1 MSFSVYHSRGAG
13 SARSRPV
20 VRGIASAVAACGLGP
35 WAGTSAQQLDEII
48 VTAERRELSLQETP
62 ISVMAF
68 SGETLEFKGVRDL
81 QEVANLT
88 PNLDVK
94 GSRGSGNT
102 ALSYQVRGISGGGA
116 VGTYIDNVFMP
127 RTNGPVMRVLD
138 LERLEVLRGPQG
150 TLFGRNNTAGAIRV
164 FTKEPNA
171 DRDAYLRVTGGNFDR
186 LDAVG
191 MINVPVTDNFFIRA
205 QGAVMEQDGFVR
217 RGPQLLGSSDDTIA
231 RLRAAWLPSET
242 VKVVF
247 SLMRNESESEG
258 SATDMVQFNMAPAC
272 PFDATVDTVCWQGN
286 YADWM
291 SDFLE
296 AHGQPRLSDND
307 PRLTL
312 DDYTMPDF
320 CFLTGPNPD
329 WDDACRQWN
338 KNEYTQFDTAL
349 SWEISDR
356 VSMLSTTAFSEFSSD
371 GVSDWQLLG
380 MEFRRDQTESKAV
393 WQEVVFNIELL
404 DGKVELITGGNYFS
418 EELISP
424 RTPLYNAIGS
434 SVFSATSPTGGTAF
448 GNQWGCAGAG
458 TTPPLCSAG
467 ESRLRR
473 TGDAYGKTDVES
485 FGAFISANWHMTDR
499 LSLTLGLRGIYEER
513 DVLSIAYASDNF
525 VPENG
530 VSDVMTGNNDWSE
543 TDWRATLDFQVTDD
557 LMLYFTSSKAFRAG
571 TFASQGSS
579 APTAQRPWTLR
590 APMTEVPPE
599 RLNNSEIGMRSEW
612 IDSRLRLNV
621 TAFDM
626 TLTDRQGATAVPDAT
641 AQTGFTIQVVS
652 QGDVDLDGIEVE
664 ASMAVTDRFTLD
676 ASAGWIDYTMQNPC
690 VNNGLF
696 LIPSPI
702 ERSWNLG
709 GRYNVPLRND
719 GNVSVGVNYSFVGA
733 QETHPGGLTAEQIA
747 ALNCPTAGPMNFQD
761 SRYRLDSYGLLNATV
776 RYAPADAKWA
786 LTLYG
791 ANLTDEHYANN
802 AQAFGRGYWTAGGGL
817 VGINNIHRNA
827 IAEFRGRPREYGLTF
842 QYNF

>member
-1 MSFSVYHSRGAG
+1 MRKALQLKSRGVGLLAATVG
-13 SARSRPV
+13 ALLGVHGAR
-20 VRGIASAVAACGLGP
+20 
-35 WAGTSAQQLDEII
+35 AQQLEEII
-48 VTAERRELSLQETP
+48 VTAERRELNLQDTP

-68 SGETLEFKGVRDL
+68 SGEMLEFKGVRDL

-88 PNLDVK
+88 PNLDIK
-94 GSRGSGNT
+94 GSRGTGNT
-102 ALSYQVRGISGGGA
+102 SLSYQVRGISGGGA

-127 RTNGPVMRVLD
+127 RTSGPVMRVLD

-164 FTKEPNA
+164 FTKEPSP
-171 DRDAYLRVTGGNFDR
+171 DQDAYLRVTGGNFSRQDV
-186 LDAVG
+186 VG
-191 MINVPVTDNFFIRA
+191 MINVPLTENFFIRA
-205 QGAVMEQDGFVR
+205 QGAVMEQDGYVR
-217 RGPQLLGSSDDTIA
+217 RGPQLLGSTDDTVM

-247 SLMRNESESEG
+247 GLMRNDSQSEG

-272 PFDATVDTVCWQGN
+272 PFDASVDTVCWQGN

-291 SDFLE
+291 SDFLQ
-296 AHGQPRLSDND
+296 AYGQPRLRDND

-312 DDYTMPDF
+312 DDYSMPDF

-329 WDDACRQWN
+329 WDEACRQWN
-338 KNEYTQFDTAL
+338 KNEYTQFDAGVTWDL
-349 SWEISDR
+349 SDR
-356 VSMLSTTAFSEFSSD
+356 VSMVSTTGLSDFSSD
-371 GVSDWQLLG
+371 GISDWQLLG
-380 MEFRRDQTESKAV
+380 MESRRDQTESKTI
-393 WQEVVFNIELL
+393 WQEVVFNVDLF
-404 DGKVELITGGNYFS
+404 DGKVDLVTGANYFA

-424 RTPLYNAIGS
+424 RAPLLNAIGS
-434 SVFSATSPTGGTAF
+434 SVFSATAPGGGTAF
-448 GNQWGCAGAG
+448 GNTWGCAGSG
-458 TTPPLCSAG
+458 TTPPLCSLG

-473 TGDAYGKTDVES
+473 TGDLYGQTDTES
-485 FGAFISANWHMTDR
+485 WGAFVSANWHMTER

-530 VSDVMTGNNDWSE
+530 VSDEMSGNNDWSE
-543 TDWRATLDFQVTDD
+543 TDWRATLDYQVTDD

-571 TFASQGSS
+571 TFASQGSQ

-599 RLNNSEIGMRSEW
+599 RLNNREIGMRSEW
-612 IDSRLRLNV
+612 FDSRLRLNA

-641 AQTGFTIQVVS
+641 APTGFTIQVLS
-652 QGDVDLDGIEVE
+652 QGDVDLDGFELESNI
-664 ASMAVTDRFTLD
+664 AVTERLTLD
-676 ASAGWIDYTMQNPC
+676 ASAGWIDYVMENPC

-702 ERSWNLG
+702 EKRWNLG
-709 GRYNVPLRND
+709 GRYNLPMR
-719 GNVSVGVNYSFVGA
+719 GNSNLTVGLNYTYVGA
-733 QETHPGGLTAEQIA
+733 QETHPGGLTPEQNT
-747 ALNCPTAGPMNFQD
+747 ALGCPTTGPLNFQD
-761 SRYRLDSYGLLNATV
+761 SRYRLEGYGLVNATV
-776 RYAPADAKWA
+776 NYTPANAKW
-786 LTLYG
+786 TLSFYG
-791 ANLTDEHYANN
+791 ANLSDETYGNN
-802 AQAFGRGYWTAGGGL
+802 AQAFGRGFWTAGGPL

-842 QYNF
+842 QYNFFE

>member
-1 MSFSVYHSRGAG
+1 MKSIVKRDCDAADLGL
-13 SARSRPV
+13 RPV
-20 VRGIASAVAACGLGP
+20 VRAIVAACCGAGVGLS
-35 WAGTSAQQLDEII
+35 AGAQQLEEII

-68 SGETLEFKGVRDL
+68 SGDMLEFKGVRDL
-81 QEVANLT
+81 HEIAELT

-94 GSRGSGNT
+94 GTRGTGNT
-102 ALSYQVRGISGGGA
+102 SLSYQVRGISGGGA

-127 RTNGPVMRVLD
+127 RTTGPVMRVLD

-164 FTKEPNA
+164 FTKEPGP
-171 DRDAYLRVTGGNFDR
+171 DQDAYLRVTGGSFSRGDV
-186 LDAVG
+186 VG
-191 MINVPVTDNFFIRA
+191 MINVPLSDNFFIRA

-217 RGPQLLGSSDDTIA
+217 RGPQVLGSTEDTIA
-231 RLRAAWLPSET
+231 RLRAAWLPSDT

-247 SLMRNESESEG
+247 SLMRNDSESDG
-258 SATDMVQFNMAPAC
+258 SATDLVQFNMAPAC
-272 PFDATVDTVCWQGN
+272 PFPSATVDTVCWQGN

-291 SDFLE
+291 SDFLQ
-296 AHGQPRLSDND
+296 AYGQPRLRDND

-329 WDDACRQWN
+329 WDDACLQWN
-338 KNEYTQFDTAL
+338 KNNYAQFDTAIT
-349 SWEISDR
+349 WDISDR
-356 VSMLSTTAFSEFSSD
+356 VSMVSTTGLSDFSSD

-380 MEFRRDQTESKAV
+380 MEFRRDQTESKTI
-393 WQEVVFNIELL
+393 WQEVVFNIDLFDDNVQL
-404 DGKVELITGGNYFS
+404 VTGANYFS

-424 RTPLYNAIGS
+424 RAPLYNAIGS

-448 GNQWGCAGAG
+448 GDRWGCAGSG

-473 TGDAYGKTDVES
+473 TADTYGKTDTES
-485 FGAFISANWHMTDR
+485 LGAFISANWHMTDR
-499 LSLTLGLRGIYEER
+499 LGLTLGLRGIYEER

-525 VPENG
+525 VPQNG
-530 VSDVMTGNNDWSE
+530 VEDALTGNNDWSE
-543 TDWRATLDFQVTDD
+543 TDWRATLDFRVTDD

-590 APMTEVPPE
+590 APMNEVPPE
-599 RLNNSEIGMRSEW
+599 RLNNREIGMRSEW
-612 IDSRLRLNV
+612 IDSRLRFNA

-641 AQTGFTIQVVS
+641 SSTGFTIQVLS
-652 QGDVDLDGIEVE
+652 QGDVDLDGVEIE
-664 ASMAVTDRFTLD
+664 ASFAVTDRFTLD
-676 ASAGWIDYTMQNPC
+676 ASAGWIDYVMENPC
-690 VNNGLF
+690 INNGLF

-709 GRYNVPLRND
+709 TRYDLGLSNGASWSIGFD
-719 GNVSVGVNYSFVGA
+719 YSYDGA
-733 QETHPGGLTAEQIA
+733 QETHPGGLTPEQNT
-747 ALNCPTAGPMNFQD
+747 ALGCPTTGALNFQD
-761 SRYRLDSYGLLNATV
+761 SRYRLDGYGLLDATV
-776 RYAPADAKWA
+776 RYAPANAKWA

-791 ANLTDEHYANN
+791 ANLTDEHYGNN
-802 AQAFGRGYWTAGGGL
+802 AQAFGRGYWTAGGPL
-817 VGINNIHRNA
+817 VGINNVSRNA

-842 QYNF
+842 QYNFY